1 MGIFDNLK
9 KTALGKIV
17 DVVEKTIENVPGVT
31 TGSGSSYG
39 GTSPS
44 RASSSTPSFQNNST
58 NSNKNINIDQMFDQI
73 LATEF
78 SNIQVVKNA
87 SPESVGV
94 SAPHPCKPY
103 SYALLRNGKAAV
115 LIMLTPHNRDRNSAF
130 LNAKKSALD
139 SNIKFLNFY
148 THFANEQNYVISRIK
163 NAL

>member
-1 MGIFDNLK
+1 MGLFDNLK
-9 KTALGKIV
+9 KTALSKIV

-44 RASSSTPSFQNNST
+44 RPSSSAPSFQNNST
-58 NSNKNINIDQMFDQI
+58 DSNKNINVDQMFEQI

-78 SNIQVVKNA
+78 SNMQVVKNA

-103 SYALLRNGKAAV
+103 SFALLRNGKAAV

-130 LNAKKSALD
+130 LNAKKSALN
-139 SNIKFLNFY
+139 SNTKFLNFY
-148 THFANEQNYVISRIK
+148 THFPNEQDYVISRIK